1 VPLAL
6 TAPRGDNDA
15 DHSIAPERPVLK
27 QPLVKYWDYVRS
39 SFWFVPSLMAAGAIA
54 LAFVMVTLDETL
66 AGRWIDEASWAYTGG
81 SEGASAVLQT
91 IAGSMITIAG
101 VVFSLTLVAL
111 SLASSQFGPRLLHNF
126 MRDRT
131 NQLVLGTFIAT
142 FLYCLLV
149 LRTIR
154 FAPDDGFVPHLS
166 VTLGVV
172 FALASLWV
180 LIYFIH
186 HVSVSIQADEVI
198 ARVARDLTKG
208 VERIFPGQIG
218 RDAPRADAG
227 DPVASR
233 ESSDSSERDSR
244 PVAADDDGYLQVID
258 GDALLDLAKD
268 YDVVLE
274 LVHRPG
280 HYIVRGA
287 TLAHAVPGKRID
299 AAFSGR
305 LNAAFGL
312 GDQRTPSQD
321 IEHAV
326 LQLVEIAVRALSPG
340 VNDPF
345 TAIACVDRLGSGLCR
360 VAQREMPSSHRCD
373 DDGTLRVVAP
383 PITFEGI
390 VDAAFN
396 QIRQNSRAN
405 VAVSIRLLETIG
417 TIATATVHP
426 GHRAHLRRHA
436 DLVAKGAL
444 EAIPD
449 PDDRSTIE
457 RRHDEARRATI
468 GVVAAGKTDR
478 SANDRP

>member
-1 VPLAL
+1 M
-6 TAPRGDNDA
+6 
-15 DHSIAPERPVLK
+15 LK
-27 QPLVKYWDYVRS
+27 QPLFKYWDYVRS

-54 LAFVMVTLDETL
+54 LAFAMVMLDEQVARHWL
-66 AGRWIDEASWAYTGG
+66 EDAGWAYTGG
-81 SEGASAVLQT
+81 AQGASAVLQT

-154 FAPDDGFVPHLS
+154 FAADDGFVPHLS

-186 HVSVSIQADEVI
+186 HVSVSIQADQVI
-198 ARVARDLTKG
+198 ARVAQELMRG
-208 VERIFPGQIG
+208 AESIFPAQIG
-218 RDAPRADAG
+218 RDAPPPAIEG
-227 DPVASR
+227 TASST
-233 ESSDSSERDSR
+233 EPGERDSR
-244 PVAADDDGYLQVID
+244 PIATSDDGYLQVLD
-258 GDALLDLAKD
+258 TDALMQLARE
-268 YDVVLE
+268 YDVVIE
-274 LVHRPG
+274 LAVRPG
-280 HYIVRGA
+280 HYAVRGS
-287 TLAHAVPGKRID
+287 TLACIVPADRVD
-299 AAFSGR
+299 DAFSRR

-360 VAQREMPSSHRCD
+360 VAQRIMPSAYRCD
-373 DDGTLRVVAP
+373 DDGRIRVVAP
-383 PITFEGI
+383 PITFDGI

-405 VAVSIRLLETIG
+405 AAVSIRLLETIV
-417 TIATATVHP
+417 TIATATVDP
-426 GHRAHLRRHA
+426 ARLAHLRHHA
-436 DLVAKGAL
+436 DLIAAGAR
-444 EAIPD
+444 EAIPE
-449 PDDRSTIE
+449 PADRSTIE
-457 RRHDEARRATI
+457 RRHARALAATSSAVPAARAQWEGTE
-468 GVVAAGKTDR
+468 
-478 SANDRP
+478 